1 MKIRVKHRNT
11 EIELEDVKTI
21 NHNLDIISLVKAIS
35 QQIQAIENNYNNETY
50 GGGEQ

>member
-11 EIELEDVKTI
+11 EIELEDIKTI

-35 QQIQAIENNYNNETY
+35 QQIQEIYQ
-50 GGGEQ
+50 EQVLEQSN

>member
-1 MKIRVKHRNT
+1 MKIRVKHKET
-11 EIELEDVKTI
+11 EIEIDDVKVNYNI
-21 NHNLDIISLVKAIS
+21 DLISIIKAIS